1 MIPISFDSFLKP
13 VRVVRF
19 PLIVGSL
26 TAILLGCGQRP
37 VANEGQ
43 VEFWTMQ
50 LQPKFTPYFEAV
62 NENFEALHDDASVV
76 WVDVP
81 WDAMESR
88 ILTAVSANNAPDVVN
103 LNPDFASQLAARNAW
118 LNLEEE
124 ISEEIRGEYLSQIW
138 AANQIEICPSENDCT
153 TSTFGIPWYLTTTV
167 TVYNKDLLEQAGVDS
182 PPANFEELA
191 EVAQRVKDETGKY
204 AFFITF
210 VPTDSNEVLNS
221 LVQMGVTLLDGEGR
235 AAFNTPEGE
244 RAFSYWVDLY
254 QRDLLPPEVFT
265 QGHRHGVELYQA
277 GESAILGTGAEF
289 LNTIATNAPTV
300 YEQSAVAP
308 QITGETGKRSVSVM
322 NLVIPR
328 SSSNPQQA
336 INYAL
341 FVTNSE
347 NQLNFAQEA
356 NVLPSHTGAIATYI
370 ENLEQESE
378 ENTLFEAR
386 KISAMQLDSAEVLI
400 PPSPNI
406 NQLKR
411 IIYENL
417 QSAMLGEK
425 TVQQALNDAETQW
438 NNL

>member
-1 MIPISFDSFLKP
+1 MIINRLFKQTKLF
-13 VRVVRF
+13 RY
-19 PLIVGSL
+19 PLIIGSL
-26 TAILLGCGQRP
+26 SAVVLGCGQQP

-50 LQPKFTPYFEAV
+50 LQPRFTPFFEAV
-62 NENFEALHDDASVV
+62 NESFEANNEDASIL

-103 LNPDFASQLAARNAW
+103 LNPDFASQLASRNAW
-118 LNLEEE
+118 LNLADE
-124 ISEEIRGEYLSQIW
+124 ISEDVRGEYLSKIW
-138 AANQIEICPSENDCT
+138 EANQIEICASENDCT

-167 TVYNKDLLEQAGVDS
+167 TVYNKDLLQQAGVEN

-221 LVQMGVTLLDGEGR
+221 LVQMGVSLLDGEGK

-254 QRDLLPPEVFT
+254 QRGLLPAEVFT

-289 LNTIATNAPTV
+289 LNTIATNAPTI

-328 SSSNPQQA
+328 SSRNPQKA

-341 FVTNSE
+341 YVTNSE
-347 NQLNFAQEA
+347 NQLSFAQEA
-356 NVLPSHTGAIATYI
+356 NVLPSHTSAIASYI

-378 ENTLFEAR
+378 QNILFEAR

-425 TVQQALNDAETQW
+425 TVQQALDDAQTQW
-438 NNL
+438 NNM

>member
-1 MIPISFDSFLKP
+1 MIINKFFKQTKVFRYP
-13 VRVVRF
+13 VM
-19 PLIVGSL
+19 VGAL
-26 TAILLGCGQRP
+26 TAMVLGCGQQP

-50 LQPKFTPYFEAV
+50 LQPKFTPYFENV
-62 NENFEALHDDASVV
+62 NQTFQGENEEASIL

-103 LNPDFASQLAARNAW
+103 LNPDFASQLASRNAW
-118 LNLEEE
+118 LNLGEE
-124 ISEEIRGEYLSQIW
+124 IPEDVRGEYLSKIW
-138 AANQIEICPSENDCT
+138 EANQIEICATENDCT
-153 TSTFGIPWYLTTTV
+153 TSIFGIPWYLTTTV
-167 TVYNKDLLEQAGVDS
+167 TVYNKDLLQQAGVEN

-191 EVAQRVKDETGKY
+191 QVAQRVKDETGKY

-221 LVQMGVTLLDGEGR
+221 LVQMGVSLLDGEGK

-300 YEQSAVAP
+300 YAQSAVAP

-328 SSSNPQQA
+328 SSDNPQKA
-336 INYAL
+336 IDYAL

-356 NVLPSHTGAIATYI
+356 NVLPSHTRAIASYI

-378 ENTLFEAR
+378 QNTLLEAR

-406 NQLKR
+406 NELKK

-425 TVQQALNDAETQW
+425 TVQQALDDAQAQW
-438 NNL
+438 DNM